1 MKKLFKIFSILLF
14 TSFFLSSCNSNNT
27 VTINGSNTTGDWYN
41 EISKIMGGYKIS
53 MKTKLTITRNG
64 PGNYEYK
71 VEETVIDEM
80 YGGVP
85 KTKKFS
91 GSFEEDIVDKKWRFK
106 GGSYGESGGYILIP
120 EDNWDDYK
128 PDAIRVEFSPGRGNP
143 KVFKR

>member
-64 PGNYEYK
+64 PGDYEYE

-91 GSFEEDIVDKKWRFK
+91 GSFEEDIVDNKWKFK
-106 GGSYGESGGYILIP
+106 DGSYGERWGYILVP

-128 PDAIRVEFSPGRGNP
+128 PDTIRVEFSGGRGDP
-143 KVFKR
+143 MVFKR